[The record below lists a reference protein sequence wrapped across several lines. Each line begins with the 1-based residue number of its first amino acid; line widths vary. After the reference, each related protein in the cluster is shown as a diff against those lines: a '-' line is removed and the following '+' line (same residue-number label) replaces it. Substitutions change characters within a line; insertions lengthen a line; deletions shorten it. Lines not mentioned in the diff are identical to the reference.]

1 MFFRDLLVCNKN
13 WSESTE
19 LVIISNEEYEA
30 VSMSARSARP
40 VFGNRQVLWFR
51 DCVVMLL

>member
-13 WSESTE
+13 WSESTD
-19 LVIISNEEYEA
+19 LVIISNEEYDA
-30 VSMSARSARP
+30 VSMSARSARS

>member
-19 LVIISNEEYEA
+19 LVIISNEEFDA